1 MCGLALKTFCM
12 SLLCICYTFDK
23 YKNTQKKSKCKKN
36 IWLAAEV
43 EALFAKTKLYPL
55 LASSKCGRDFR
66 PWLLKVNE
74 DLIFW
79 VSFKKDTMTSKIS
92 LKMMFGSIKQ
102 NFTPSSQNVTLTT
115 FYATSKTSVDLSAA
129 PAICIT

>member
-1 MCGLALKTFCM
+1 MWFGFENILYV
-12 SLLCICYTFDK
+12 SIVYLLYIWQIQK
-23 YKNTQKKSKCKKN
+23 YQKKRKKIKMQKN

-74 DLIFW
+74 EI
-79 VSFKKDTMTSKIS
+79 
-92 LKMMFGSIKQ
+92 
-102 NFTPSSQNVTLTT
+102 
-115 FYATSKTSVDLSAA
+115 
-129 PAICIT
+129 

>member
-1 MCGLALKTFCM
+1 MTNTK
-12 SLLCICYTFDK
+12 IPK
-23 YKNTQKKSKCKKN
+23 KNAKKIKMQKN

-66 PWLLKVNE
+66 PQLLKVNE

-79 VSFKKDTMTSKIS
+79 VSFKKDPMTSKIS

-115 FYATSKTSVDLSAA
+115 FYATSKTSVDLSPA

>member
-55 LASSKCGRDFR
+55 LASFKCGRDFR

-74 DLIFW
+74 EI
-79 VSFKKDTMTSKIS
+79 
-92 LKMMFGSIKQ
+92 
-102 NFTPSSQNVTLTT
+102 
-115 FYATSKTSVDLSAA
+115 
-129 PAICIT
+129 